1 MPRLNQQ
8 IDDPFLP
15 VRKEQLYTSDN
26 RPSSQ
31 YSVMLKQ
38 EEGQEI
44 EVGHVSENYQ
54 LVPNETVHQIAL
66 DVLSRSNL
74 GFDDAGMIFDGKRYR
89 QRWVLPDLSIQPK
102 VNDIVQLT
110 FDVINSY
117 DGSTTFGLAFNAQ
130 RLVCTN
136 GMMLDFM
143 LGGFKFRHFG
153 HDAFPDEMELAVNSL
168 RNLSGQLEPL
178 NTKLQRMIDQSVGRS
193 FMQQAF
199 TELKLSDTLK
209 ANIFMAVQ
217 DDTAWGFYNACTH
230 VLSRAGTHHA
240 DNINRQVSRY
250 MVS

>member
-1 MPRLNQQ
+1 MPRINHQ
-8 IDDPFLP
+8 IDDPFLR
-15 VRKEQLYTSDN
+15 VRKEQLFTSDN

-31 YSVMLKQ
+31 YAVMLQQ
-38 EEGQEI
+38 EDQEV

-54 LVPNETVHQIAL
+54 LVPNQAVHQIAL

-74 GFDDAGMIFDGKRYR
+74 GFDDAGLIFDGKRYR
-89 QRWVLPDLSIQPK
+89 QRWILPDLSVEPK
-102 VNDIVQLT
+102 KNDIVQLS

-143 LGGFKFRHFG
+143 LGGFRFRHFG
-153 HDAFPDEMELAVNSL
+153 HDAFPEEMELAVSSL
-168 RNLSGQLEPL
+168 QNLSAQLEPL
-178 NTKLQRMIDQSVGRS
+178 NSKLQYMIDQPVDRHYI
-193 FMQQAF
+193 QQAF
-199 TELKLSDTLK
+199 TDLKLTDKMK
-209 ANIFMAVQ
+209 ANVFMEVEE
-217 DDTAWGFYNACTH
+217 DTAWGFYNACTH

-250 MVS
+250 MLS

>member
-1 MPRLNQQ
+1 MPRINHQ

-15 VRKEQLYTSDN
+15 VRKEQLFTSDN

-31 YSVMLKQ
+31 YAVMLQ
-38 EEGQEI
+38 QEGQEV

-66 DVLSRSNL
+66 DVLTRSNL
-74 GFDDAGMIFDGKRYR
+74 GFDDANMIFDGKRYR
-89 QRWVLPDLSIQPK
+89 QRWILPDLSVEPK
-102 VNDIVQLT
+102 KNDIVQLS

-117 DGSTTFGLAFNAQ
+117 DGSTTFGLAFCAQ

-153 HDAFPDEMELAVNSL
+153 HDAFPEEMELAVNSL
-168 RNLSGQLEPL
+168 QNLSAQLEPL
-178 NTKLQRMIDQSVGRS
+178 NSKLQTMIDQPVDRHYI
-193 FMQQAF
+193 QQAF
-199 TELKLSDTLK
+199 TDLKLTDKMK
-209 ANIFMAVQ
+209 ANVFMEVEE
-217 DDTAWGFYNACTH
+217 DTAWGFYNACTH
-230 VLSRAGTHHA
+230 VLSRAGTHHS

-250 MVS
+250 MLS

>member
-1 MPRLNQQ
+1 MPRINHQ

-15 VRKEQLYTSDN
+15 VRKEQLFTSDN

-31 YSVMLKQ
+31 YAVMLQQ
-38 EEGQEI
+38 EDQEV

-89 QRWVLPDLSIQPK
+89 QRWVLPDLSVEPK
-102 VNDIVQLT
+102 KNDIVQLS

-136 GMMLDFM
+136 GLMLDFL
-143 LGGFKFRHFG
+143 LGGFRFRHFG
-153 HDAFPDEMELAVNSL
+153 HDAFPEEMELAVSSL
-168 RNLSGQLEPL
+168 QNLSGQLEPL
-178 NTKLQRMIDQSVGRS
+178 NSKLQTMIDQPVDRHYI
-193 FMQQAF
+193 QQAF
-199 TELKLSDTLK
+199 TDLKLTDKMK
-209 ANIFMAVQ
+209 ANVFMEVEE
-217 DDTAWGFYNACTH
+217 DTAWGFYNACTH

-250 MVS
+250 MLS

>member
-1 MPRLNQQ
+1 MPRINHQ

-15 VRKEQLYTSDN
+15 VRKEQLFTSDN

-31 YSVMLKQ
+31 YAVMLQQ
-38 EEGQEI
+38 ENQEI

-89 QRWVLPDLSIQPK
+89 QRWVLPDLSVEPK
-102 VNDIVQLT
+102 KNDIVQLT

-136 GMMLDFM
+136 GLLLDFL
-143 LGGFKFRHFG
+143 LGGFRFRHFG
-153 HDAFPDEMELAVNSL
+153 HDAFPEEMELAVSSL
-168 RNLSGQLEPL
+168 QNLSAQLEPL
-178 NTKLQRMIDQSVGRS
+178 NSKLQYMIDQPVDRHYI
-193 FMQQAF
+193 QQAF
-199 TELKLSDTLK
+199 TDLKLTDKMK
-209 ANIFMAVQ
+209 ANVFMEVEE
-217 DDTAWGFYNACTH
+217 DTAWGFYNACTH

-250 MVS
+250 MLS

>member
-1 MPRLNQQ
+1 MPRINHQ

-15 VRKEQLYTSDN
+15 VRKEQLFTSDN

-31 YSVMLKQ
+31 YAVMLQQ
-38 EEGQEI
+38 EDQEV

-54 LVPNETVHQIAL
+54 LVPNQAVHQIAL

-74 GFDDAGMIFDGKRYR
+74 GFDDAGLIFDGKRYR
-89 QRWVLPDLSIQPK
+89 QRWILPDLSVEPK
-102 VNDIVQLT
+102 KNDIVQLS

-143 LGGFKFRHFG
+143 LGGFRFRHFG
-153 HDAFPDEMELAVNSL
+153 HDAFPEEMELAVSSL
-168 RNLSGQLEPL
+168 QNLSAQLEPL
-178 NTKLQRMIDQSVGRS
+178 NSKLQYMIDQPVDRHYI
-193 FMQQAF
+193 QQAF
-199 TELKLSDTLK
+199 TDLKLTDKMK
-209 ANIFMAVQ
+209 ANVFMEVEE
-217 DDTAWGFYNACTH
+217 DTAWGFYNACTH

-250 MVS
+250 MLS

>member
-1 MPRLNQQ
+1 MPRINHQ

-15 VRKEQLYTSDN
+15 VRKEQLFTSDN

-31 YSVMLKQ
+31 YAVMLQQ
-38 EEGQEI
+38 EDQEV

-54 LVPNETVHQIAL
+54 LVPNQAVHQIAL

-74 GFDDAGMIFDGKRYR
+74 GFDDAGLIFDGKRYR
-89 QRWVLPDLSIQPK
+89 QRWILPDLSVEPK
-102 VNDIVQLT
+102 KNDIVQLS

-143 LGGFKFRHFG
+143 LGGFRFRHFG
-153 HDAFPDEMELAVNSL
+153 HDAFPEEMELAVSSL
-168 RNLSGQLEPL
+168 QNLSAQLEPL
-178 NTKLQRMIDQSVGRS
+178 NSKLQYLIDQPVDRHYI
-193 FMQQAF
+193 QQAF
-199 TELKLSDTLK
+199 TDLKLTDKMK
-209 ANIFMAVQ
+209 ANVFMEVEE
-217 DDTAWGFYNACTH
+217 DTAWGFYNACTH

-250 MVS
+250 MLS

>member
-1 MPRLNQQ
+1 MPRINHQ

-15 VRKEQLYTSDN
+15 VRKEQLFTSDN

-31 YSVMLKQ
+31 YAVMLQQ
-38 EEGQEI
+38 ENQEI

-89 QRWVLPDLSIQPK
+89 QRWVLPDLSVEPK
-102 VNDIVQLT
+102 KNDIVQLT
-110 FDVINSY
+110 FDVVNSY

-136 GMMLDFM
+136 GMMIDFAI
-143 LGGFKFRHFG
+143 GGFRFRHFG
-153 HDAFPDEMELAVNSL
+153 HDAFPEEMELAVSSL
-168 RNLSGQLEPL
+168 QNLSAQLEPL
-178 NTKLQRMIDQSVGRS
+178 NSKLQYLIDQPVDRHYI
-193 FMQQAF
+193 QQAF
-199 TELKLSDTLK
+199 TDLKLTDKMK
-209 ANIFMAVQ
+209 ANVFMEVEE
-217 DDTAWGFYNACTH
+217 DTAWGFYNACTH

-250 MVS
+250 MLS

>member
-74 GFDDAGMIFDGKRYR
+74 GFDDACMIFDGKRYR
-89 QRWVLPDLSIQPK
+89 QRWV
-102 VNDIVQLT
+102 IVLLLK
-110 FDVINSY
+110 
-117 DGSTTFGLAFNAQ
+117 GL
-130 RLVCTN
+130 
-136 GMMLDFM
+136 G
-143 LGGFKFRHFG
+143 
-153 HDAFPDEMELAVNSL
+153 
-168 RNLSGQLEPL
+168 
-178 NTKLQRMIDQSVGRS
+178 
-193 FMQQAF
+193 
-199 TELKLSDTLK
+199 
-209 ANIFMAVQ
+209 
-217 DDTAWGFYNACTH
+217 
-230 VLSRAGTHHA
+230 
-240 DNINRQVSRY
+240 
-250 MVS
+250 

>member
-1 MPRLNQQ
+1 MPRINHQ

-15 VRKEQLYTSDN
+15 VRKEQLFTSDN

-31 YSVMLKQ
+31 YAVMLQQ
-38 EEGQEI
+38 ENQEI

-89 QRWVLPDLSIQPK
+89 QRWVLPDLSVEPK
-102 VNDIVQLT
+102 KNDIVQLT

-136 GMMLDFM
+136 GMMIDFAI
-143 LGGFKFRHFG
+143 GGFRFRHFG
-153 HDAFPDEMELAVNSL
+153 HDAFPEEMELAVSSL
-168 RNLSGQLEPL
+168 QNLSAQLEPL
-178 NTKLQRMIDQSVGRS
+178 NSKLQYMIDQPVDRHYI
-193 FMQQAF
+193 QQAF
-199 TELKLSDTLK
+199 TDLKLTDKMK
-209 ANIFMAVQ
+209 ANVFMEVEE
-217 DDTAWGFYNACTH
+217 DTAWGFYNACTH

-250 MVS
+250 MLS